1 MTQTET
7 LARIQARLDACDWA
21 AAEPLCRSAL
31 GVFGN
36 AALLHA
42 MLGYV
47 CQQTGRDEEALEHCA
62 DALGRDKACWLA
74 CRVQT
79 LSRLALGRLKGA
91 EESAEAELR
100 LTPLDPGSFAL
111 RAEVA
116 ARIAGPAAAIAA
128 YAAAPAALR
137 EKVTAGRL
145 EAAIQRGLSLAA
157 ATDLSAIRSRLN
169 TGDLAGAEAL
179 IRQSLER
186 FPELGELYGLLA
198 YCLQQQ
204 TRFEEAIAAS
214 AAATDMSPDD
224 WLALLSRGLAERALG
239 RLTAARA
246 VFGHAALLH
255 PSDDGVRLNLV
266 ETTLRTRGFEATRS
280 VIAAIPPG
288 ARGDKLSRLWRTLLV
303 DHGEREERPSG
314 ETEIV
319 ARIEPARGWAARHD
333 IQIVEAGPV
342 EEIPFAEPRIWGGP
356 EPEPPILIRGFS
368 PYVVELPNATIAS
381 RSSLVL
387 TRDDCLLNDVGGD
400 ADYGAFVDW
409 SYDKRVL
416 AQSGRTVMI
425 DKAGYEVAE
434 IEGGAMLAGL
444 ASDAFG
450 HWVPEYLSRLPWLE
464 QHPAFRELP
473 IIVDAEMPAPHFEYL
488 QLVCDRPL
496 LRLPPNTAFRCRR
509 LLYAPPP
516 LFFPVELV
524 AGHDLPPQAQPALS
538 PIGPAHASRTG
549 VAPFAAAQPGRHR
562 KAGAARPLVSGTAQ
576 SSMASAVERGSGRRV
591 VGAARICDSLS
602 RRLDP
607 GAANRSLSGCRF
619 HRRAQWVRSFQSDLC
634 AEPCS
639 DGHPFSRQNLQL
651 GRLPGPNGG
660 PRLSTSLGMQREGC
674 FGRETCRLFRGSLVD
689 HRGSRVLGRAVDR
702 DRR

>member
-288 ARGDKLSRLWRTLLV
+288 ARGGKLSRLWRTLLV

-342 EEIPFAEPRIWGGP
+342 EEIPFAEPRICGGP

-524 AGHDLPPQAQPALS
+524 AGHTLPPQAQPALS
-538 PIGPAHASRTG
+538 PSALRMLRERALRRLPPRSPDAIAKPARRGRWFLGRRNLRWRRLLNEEAVAASLEPLGFATVYPEDLTLAQQIALFQDADSI
-549 VAPFAAAQPGRHR
+549 VAPNGSALFNLIFAPSHVPTVILSQGRTFNWGGFQGPME
-562 KAGAARPLVSGTAQ
+562 ALGYRPLWVCSAKDASVGKHADYSVDP
-576 SSMASAVERGSGRRV
+576 SSIIEALA
-591 VGAARICDSLS
+591 
-602 RRLDP
+602 
-607 GAANRSLSGCRF
+607 
-619 HRRAQWVRSFQSDLC
+619 
-634 AEPCS
+634 
-639 DGHPFSRQNLQL
+639 
-651 GRLPGPNGG
+651 
-660 PRLSTSLGMQREGC
+660 SLGVR
-674 FGRETCRLFRGSLVD
+674 
-689 HRGSRVLGRAVDR
+689 
-702 DRR
+702 

>member
-450 HWVPEYLSRLPWLE
+450 HWVPEYLSRLAGLE

-524 AGHDLPPQAQPALS
+524 AGHALPRQTQGALS
-538 PIGPAHASRTG
+538 PTALRMLRERVLRRLPPRSPDAIAKRAGRGRWFLGRRNLRWRRLLNEAEVAAALEPIGFETAYAEDLTLAQQIALFQDADAIVAPNGSSLLNLIFAPTEIPTIVLSQSRTFNWG
-549 VAPFAAAQPGRHR
+549 GFQGPMEALGY
-562 KAGAARPLVSGTAQ
+562 RPLWVCGRKDDSAGKHADYSVDP
-576 SSMASAVERGSGRRV
+576 SSIIEALA
-591 VGAARICDSLS
+591 
-602 RRLDP
+602 
-607 GAANRSLSGCRF
+607 
-619 HRRAQWVRSFQSDLC
+619 
-634 AEPCS
+634 
-639 DGHPFSRQNLQL
+639 
-651 GRLPGPNGG
+651 
-660 PRLSTSLGMQREGC
+660 SLG
-674 FGRETCRLFRGSLVD
+674 V
-689 HRGSRVLGRAVDR
+689 HRS
-702 DRR
+702 